1 MLCSRI
7 FFLAAL
13 TFGFGVALAPAQT
26 NGTPMTHE
34 KIDAPFYVAG
44 YLVRTNNA
52 DEMNGKS
59 KIGPLWGRFMQEN
72 LAAQIPN
79 RTDAALTVVYS
90 NYAGDEK
97 GDYDYLLGA
106 RVTSIDHLPAGMS
119 WRKVE
124 TGPYAV
130 ILTDKGAMPGVLQAA
145 WARIW
150 KMTPTEL
157 GGKRTF
163 ATDYEVY
170 DQRSANPQ
178 DAQVEIH
185 IGLAADAR

>member
-13 TFGFGVALAPAQT
+13 TFGFGAGLAQTQT

-34 KIDAPFYVAG
+34 KIDTPFYVAG

-52 DEMNGKS
+52 DEMSGKS

-106 RVTSIDHLPAGMS
+106 RVTSIDHLPSGMS

>member
-13 TFGFGVALAPAQT
+13 TFGFGAGLASAQT

-34 KIDAPFYVAG
+34 KIDTPFYVAG

-52 DEMNGKS
+52 DEMSGKS